1 LPQSGDT
8 HASGSDGFADPVDGK
23 AVMRYTLAQ
32 GGRAVIRVY
41 DVSGRLVREFEE
53 TRPAGTYGV
62 AWDGKLGDGRR
73 VPSGI
78 YFYRV
83 TLPDG
88 SESVRKTAILR

>member
-1 LPQSGDT
+1 MPHSDALHNSGKEIV
-8 HASGSDGFADPVDGK
+8 ADPVDGQ
-23 AVMRYTLAQ
+23 AVMRYSLAQ

-41 DVSGRLVREFEE
+41 DVSGRLVRVFDE
-53 TRPAGTYGV
+53 TRPAGTYGI
-62 AWDGKLGDGRR
+62 AWDGRLGNGRR

-88 SESVRKTAILR
+88 SEIVRKTAILR